1 MGTLSG
7 QSMEIRAL
15 LCWGV
20 LLCVLL
26 FSTEATSDDSAA
38 SKTISADDFLKRLH
52 LSAPHHQTQRT
63 VAAVHPLRRTNRVS
77 LNQGEVVKSE
87 RQPSPLVQKHVV
99 QIHRD
104 SESGDLG
111 EGSSVQADS
120 AQSAWQ
126 LHITKPKPQERKQ
139 LLAQAKEHFPA
150 TELQISDLRKQLGE
164 HHTAVGKAEL
174 VVKKSK
180 RDYERKLGEAQKV
193 ESVHE
198 FDMMTNPK
206 AEQAAMKAD
215 SGLQALHHVSDDA
228 EAQLA
233 QKKSVEKVMQ
243 KKLSDKLNERE
254 VNIKAVKLFGTF
266 KKQYEKK
273 LSAHLATVSAEFHHK
288 AMTSALKL
296 AKKKY
301 SEMKKPFEEK
311 QAALKKQQQA
321 AKADLEKQRAEEKAE
336 MDAKEKSDARA
347 MFQAYVQRFH
357 EMQQSTAAE
366 EVEQD
371 LGESESVSDNSPV
384 MKKKAEQKAGVEGN
398 EENKLD
404 DIMHMIGDK

>member
-1 MGTLSG
+1 MGNLATSAMAL
-7 QSMEIRAL
+7 RALL
-15 LCWGV
+15 LCWGL
-20 LLCVLL
+20 LLCVL

-38 SKTISADDFLKRLH
+38 SKTTSADDFLKRLH

-63 VAAVHPLRRTNRVS
+63 VAAVHPLRRTNRAS

-99 QIHRD
+99 QIHQD
-104 SESGDLG
+104 SESG
-111 EGSSVQADS
+111 
-120 AQSAWQ
+120 
-126 LHITKPKPQERKQ
+126 
-139 LLAQAKEHFPA
+139 
-150 TELQISDLRKQLGE
+150 DLRKQLGE

>member
-1 MGTLSG
+1 MGRADC
-7 QSMEIRAL
+7 QIAMKKAL
-15 LCWGV
+15 LCWGL
-20 LLCVLL
+20 LLCVL

-266 KKQYEKK
+266 KKQYERKQRWTPK
-273 LSAHLATVSAEFHHK
+273 RSLMLALCSKH
-288 AMTSALKL
+288 TSND
-296 AKKKY
+296 
-301 SEMKKPFEEK
+301 SMKCNR
-311 QAALKKQQQA
+311 AQQQ
-321 AKADLEKQRAEEKAE
+321 KKWSKTLVNLRAYLTIH
-336 MDAKEKSDARA
+336 R
-347 MFQAYVQRFH
+347 
-357 EMQQSTAAE
+357 
-366 EVEQD
+366 
-371 LGESESVSDNSPV
+371 
-384 MKKKAEQKAGVEGN
+384 
-398 EENKLD
+398 
-404 DIMHMIGDK
+404 